1 MILKAGRRTFWR
13 NVRASWRDTLILL
26 AEFRAPLL
34 VFIFIITS
42 AGAFYFQLSQSTSAP
57 LSSLAEGIYVVLSL
71 TFFQPLYGF
80 PQDWYLQ
87 LFYFFMPIVGISAL
101 ALGLTDFTTL
111 FFNRRA
117 RGKEWQMAV
126 ASTFSNHIVL
136 VGLGHLGFRVVTHL
150 KQLDEDV
157 VVVTLDSKA
166 DLNLAI
172 DRMDVPLI
180 LDDATR
186 DVVLR
191 TAGIERARTIIL
203 CTQNDSLNL
212 EVALKARALNPHID
226 VVIRIFDDEF
236 ANSIQ
241 KQFGFRAHSATGMAA
256 PIFAA
261 SAAHVEMTPPVSI
274 SGREHVMIKI
284 EVNPSSKFV
293 KRNVGYFEEKFH
305 CSVIL
310 IVRNGKT
317 IFHPAGNIEFIT
329 TDSLAIFG
337 ATEDIQ
343 LLMHDN
349 R

>member
-1 MILKAGRRTFWR
+1 MFLKAGRRTFWR
-13 NVRASWRDTLILL
+13 IVRASWRDTIILL

-34 VFIFIITS
+34 VFIIIITIT
-42 AGAFYFQLSQSTSAP
+42 GALYYQLSQSTSAP
-57 LSSLAEGIYVVLSL
+57 LSSMAEGIYVVLSL

-87 LFYFFMPIVGISAL
+87 LFYFLMPIVGISAL
-101 ALGLTDFTTL
+101 ALGLADFATL
-111 FFNRRA
+111 FFNRRI

-191 TAGIERARTIIL
+191 TAGVDRARTIIL

-212 EVALKARALNPHID
+212 EIALKARALNPRID
-226 VVIRIFDDEF
+226 VVDDDF

-256 PIFAA
+256 PVFAA

-284 EVNPSSKFV
+284 EVNPSSKFI
-293 KRNVGYFEEKFH
+293 KRNVVYLEEEFH

-310 IVRNGKT
+310 IVRDGQT
-317 IFHPAGNIEFIT
+317 IFHPAGDLEIVPIDT
-329 TDSLAIFG
+329 LAIFG
-337 ATEDIQ
+337 AKEDIQ